1 MNRAAL
7 DAAFRATSYRV
18 VTPEGIFA
26 LRIGVADAA
35 FDAFLYREVT
45 LGQSL
50 GSTGRAIHWGIV
62 TAYNPG
68 VLLSTEENQLRQQR
82 LHDRIAAAGW
92 RFLKGCN
99 LADDDLWPAEPSC
112 FLLHVDEGQL
122 RILGREFDQ
131 LAVVCGRTG
140 TAPRL
145 LWI

>member
-50 GSTGRAIHWGIV
+50 GSTGRAIH
-62 TAYNPG
+62 
-68 VLLSTEENQLRQQR
+68 
-82 LHDRIAAAGW
+82 
-92 RFLKGCN
+92 
-99 LADDDLWPAEPSC
+99 
-112 FLLHVDEGQL
+112 
-122 RILGREFDQ
+122 
-131 LAVVCGRTG
+131 
-140 TAPRL
+140 
-145 LWI
+145 